1 MFATWKK
8 NNKFL
13 ELEQLSKPY
22 KLTQAYTKSI
32 LKRKQADDLFPI
44 DGIPAKIAN
53 GSATPVMCTPTTPP
67 YTGTYGETAIQTL
80 KNQQN
85 PAWESSQI
93 SKEYKSSLF

>member
-1 MFATWKK
+1 MVFFYMFATWKK

-44 DGIPAKIAN
+44 DGISAKIAN
-53 GSATPVMCTPTTPP
+53 GSATPVMCTPTTPL
-67 YTGTYGETAIQTL
+67 IQVL
-80 KNQQN
+80 MEKL
-85 PAWESSQI
+85 
-93 SKEYKSSLF
+93 LFKH